1 MSSYYLK
8 GRVIDSV
15 ADVPLENGVVLIRED
30 KIEYAGSALNCPQ
43 PPDAVVIEVPDGTIL
58 PGFIDCHA
66 HFIGEGPEKAD
77 PYTTSPYYLLLNAA
91 HDIGILLDAGFTSAR
106 EMGAFGPHL
115 KQAVDRNVVRGP
127 RIMAGARILSVTAGH
142 GDMDTRFSVDYV
154 QESSPFTWLVDGV
167 DECLKGARLQFRE
180 GAEFIK
186 ICATG
191 GVSSQVD
198 AIDDVQF
205 SMDEIRAIV
214 AEAERHSTYVAAHCT
229 GMAGAY
235 QALQAGVK
243 SIEHGIFLDERCVEL
258 MVKNDATLVTTLSIS
273 FGIPNMK
280 GRLPDWLWRKGCVCA
295 EANRKSIEL
304 VHQAGVRIALG
315 TDYSNSP
322 NTPYAENG
330 KEFAAIVSAGFTP
343 MEAIK
348 IGTVNGSHLMKMSD
362 RIGTLQA
369 GKLADVVIVQGN
381 PLEDINLLAHKDHVK
396 VVFKNGKIEKNINQ
410 PVEVH

>member
-1 MSSYYLK
+1 MGCYLLK

-15 ADVPLENGVVLIRED
+15 SDTAMENGAVLIRDE
-30 KIEYAGSALNCPQ
+30 KIEFVGSAADCPT
-43 PPDAVVIEVPDGTIL
+43 PEDAALIAVPDGTIL

-66 HFIGEGPEKAD
+66 HFMGEGPERAD
-77 PYTTSPYYLLLNAA
+77 SYTTPHYDLLLTAA
-91 HDIGILLDAGFTSAR
+91 HEIGILLDTGFTSVR
-106 EMGAFGPHL
+106 EMGLFGPYL
-115 KQAVDRNVVRGP
+115 KKGVARGVVRGP
-127 RIMAGARILSVTAGH
+127 RIMPGARILSVTAGH
-142 GDMDTRFSVDYV
+142 GDMDTRFSVPYC
-154 QESSPFTWLVDGV
+154 QQQSPITWLVDGV
-167 DECLKGARLQFRE
+167 DECIKGARLQFRE

-205 SMDEIRAIV
+205 SIEEIRAIV
-214 AEAERHSTYVAAHCT
+214 GEAERHSTYVAAHCT
-229 GMAGAY
+229 GNAGAH

-243 SIEHGIFLDERCVEL
+243 SIEHGIFLDERCIEL
-258 MVKNDATLVTTLSIS
+258 MVKNDATLVTTLSVS
-273 FGIPNMK
+273 LGIPNMK
-280 GRLPDWLWRKGCVCA
+280 GRLPDWLWKKGCVCA

-304 VHQAGVRIALG
+304 VHKAGIRVALG

-348 IGTVNGSHLMKMSD
+348 IGTVNGAHLMKMSD
-362 RIGTLQA
+362 QIGTLEA
-369 GKLADVVIVQGN
+369 GKLADVVVVQGN
-381 PLEDINLLAHKDHVK
+381 PLEDIGILALKDHVK
-396 VVFKNGKIEKNINQ
+396 LVFKNGVIEKNITGQ
-410 PVEVH
+410 